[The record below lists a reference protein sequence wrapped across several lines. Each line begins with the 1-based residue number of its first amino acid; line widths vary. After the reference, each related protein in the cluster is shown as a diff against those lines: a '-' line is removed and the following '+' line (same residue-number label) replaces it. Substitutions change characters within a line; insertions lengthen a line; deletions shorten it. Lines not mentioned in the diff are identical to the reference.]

1 MNPWH
6 PQKAQAGVSDP
17 CSKENREKRRVE
29 QRGKDTFDKMIRNM
43 NKKKPPPKP
52 PKKPV
57 DPLRSATQRAAAA
70 LRTANREREN
80 TIWDVGRM

>member
-1 MNPWH
+1 
-6 PQKAQAGVSDP
+6 
-17 CSKENREKRRVE
+17 
-29 QRGKDTFDKMIRNM
+29 MIRNM

-70 LRTANREREN
+70 LRTASRERKNASSDKAKKGGWQKRTSTFITGMVDLVKKE
-80 TIWDVGRM
+80 VGFTEEWKA